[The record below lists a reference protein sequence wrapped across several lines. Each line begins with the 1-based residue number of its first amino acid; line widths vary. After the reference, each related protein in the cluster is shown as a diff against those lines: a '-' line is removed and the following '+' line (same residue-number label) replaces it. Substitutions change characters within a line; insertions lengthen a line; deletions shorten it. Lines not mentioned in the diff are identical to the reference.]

1 MRDNDKFRWRSCFS
15 LILRTIW
22 RIIERKKKGGQ
33 LVETA
38 YRREEIISSSRA
50 SKQFGE
56 VLNEAR
62 RKGRVVLSRNNRL
75 EAVILPIE
83 EYEGIVEDL
92 EHLLTALEIQDRKG
106 RDRGKRV
113 SWQSLKAKYGL

>member
-1 MRDNDKFRWRSCFS
+1 M
-15 LILRTIW
+15 
-22 RIIERKKKGGQ
+22 
-33 LVETA
+33 ETA
-38 YRREEIISSSRA
+38 YRREEIISSSKA
-50 SKQFGE
+50 AKQLGE
-56 VLNEAR
+56 VLNEAK

-92 EHLLTALEIQDRKG
+92 EHLLTALEIQERKA

-113 SWQSLKAKYGL
+113 SWE

>member
-1 MRDNDKFRWRSCFS
+1 M
-15 LILRTIW
+15 
-22 RIIERKKKGGQ
+22 
-33 LVETA
+33 ETA
-38 YRREEIISSSRA
+38 YRREEIVSSSKA
-50 SKQFGE
+50 SKQLGE
-56 VLNEAR
+56 VLNDAK

-92 EHLLTALEIQDRKG
+92 EHLLIALEIKERKS
-106 RDRGKRV
+106 RDRGKRI